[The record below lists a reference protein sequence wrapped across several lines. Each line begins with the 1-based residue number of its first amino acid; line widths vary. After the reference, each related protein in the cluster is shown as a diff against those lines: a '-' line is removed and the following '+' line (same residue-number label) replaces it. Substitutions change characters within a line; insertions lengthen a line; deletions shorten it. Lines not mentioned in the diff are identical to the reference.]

1 MGLITKIF
9 LTVHINLK
17 GKKSFQSPFSK
28 KISEFINLMGI
39 VRRHNRAVLER
50 DITAF
55 KVKFLPA
62 TMKYSSHDMSTNLE
76 VVGMCSSLHYFLQ
89 FIMNI

>member
-1 MGLITKIF
+1 MGLITKMF
-9 LTVHINLK
+9 LTIHINLK
-17 GKKSFQSPFSK
+17 GKKLFQSPFST
-28 KISEFINLMGI
+28 KISEFINLVGI
-39 VRRHNRAVLER
+39 VQRHNHAVLER

-55 KVKFLPA
+55 KVKFLPI

-89 FIMNI
+89 LIMNI

>member
-1 MGLITKIF
+1 
-9 LTVHINLK
+9 
-17 GKKSFQSPFSK
+17 
-28 KISEFINLMGI
+28 MGI
-39 VRRHNRAVLER
+39 VERHNHAVLER

-76 VVGMCSSLHYFLQ
+76 VVGMCSSLHYFL
-89 FIMNI
+89 